1 MVRRTN
7 TGAGTVTQRVIRGR
21 RPIAAQVSR
30 PPVPHPQRT
39 NLKIVEY
46 FATRELRKAL
56 DQYFSGRTVIASS
69 TYAPEDHFYTDRTP
83 DDFEGRRT
91 RTVDEGHV
99 DDSYDQGCQTVST
112 TLLDF
117 YDSFCMLYS
126 MYNQARRTYFDEV
139 TYNLL
144 FQAPRCLPPLFTV
157 RDEEWLFRTYAPVLQ
172 GVLLTDRRKKE
183 LCRLLSNRDLL
194 VKLFR
199 IMKQDPEVW
208 KKMSPIWNNESIPK
222 ERRWTEPVLRRDFN
236 DAIEEFAAYTFE
248 QNGVPH
254 MTFIDLLAT
263 KPCNV
268 AAREQATGEAPRG
281 R

>member
-21 RPIAAQVSR
+21 RPIAAQVSE
-30 PPVPHPQRT
+30 T
-39 NLKIVEY
+39 NLKIVGY
-46 FATRELRKAL
+46 FATRELREAL
-56 DQYFSGRTVIASS
+56 DQYFSGRTIITGS
-69 TYAPEDHFYTDRTP
+69 TYAREDHFWTDRTP
-83 DDFEGRRT
+83 DDFMGRRT
-91 RTVDEGHV
+91 RTIDEGRV
-99 DDSYDQGCQTVST
+99 DDSYNQGCQTVST
-112 TLLDF
+112 TLPDF

-139 TYNLL
+139 THNLP
-144 FQAPRCLPPLFTV
+144 FQAPTCLPPLFTV
-157 RDEEWLFRTYAPVLQ
+157 RDEEWLLRTYAPVLQ
-172 GVLLTDRRKKE
+172 GVPLMDQQKKE

-199 IMKQDPEVW
+199 IMNQDPQVW
-208 KKMSPIWNNESIPK
+208 MKMSPIWNNESIPK
-222 ERRWTEPVLRRDFN
+222 EQRWPEPLLRRDFN
-236 DAIEEFAAYTFE
+236 DAIAEFAAYTFE

-254 MTFIDLLAT
+254 MTFINLLAT

-268 AAREQATGEAPRG
+268 AAREQATGDVPHG